1 MPQVASLTAAF
12 CKIPRPLSA
21 SAKHAT
27 GVLPA
32 KHCRQAGECLFHPC
46 SGHFK
51 RNRKICL
58 AGQRVLVLHMKSE
71 TRTNRCGVILHS
83 LPLRFLV

>member
-1 MPQVASLTAAF
+1 MLQIASLTAAF
-12 CKIPRPLSA
+12 CKSTGPLSA

-32 KHCRQAGECLFHPC
+32 KHCQQAGECLFHPC

-51 RNRKICL
+51 RNRKICLL

-83 LPLRFLV
+83 